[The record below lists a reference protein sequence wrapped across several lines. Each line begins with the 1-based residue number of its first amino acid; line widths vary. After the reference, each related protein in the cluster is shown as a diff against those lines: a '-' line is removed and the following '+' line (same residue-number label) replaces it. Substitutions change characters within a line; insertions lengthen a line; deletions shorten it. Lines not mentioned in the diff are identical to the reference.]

1 MSREGAREK
10 PDEAAMGDRAVG
22 TGGMRILLAAVAIAD
37 LPGVQCVLDSY
48 IAQAAARSLGLT
60 SRLPIFRVDE
70 LTE

>member
-37 LPGVQCVLDSY
+37 LPDARCVLDNDTT
-48 IAQAAARSLGLT
+48 QAAARWLGLT
-60 SRLPIFRVDE
+60 SRVSAFRVDE
-70 LTE
+70 LT